1 LILLMK
7 DVGPRWGMVANPPE
21 EVGTM
26 DLNEYV
32 LETLVQTT
40 LDDARAHAA
49 RQRLIGRARPTS
61 LRARLGLTLIAT
73 GRWLVAQGGQRLP
86 AAEASRA

>member
-1 LILLMK
+1 
-7 DVGPRWGMVANPPE
+7 MVANPLP

-26 DLNEYV
+26 DLNEYA
-32 LETLVQTT
+32 LEKLVQTT

-49 RQRLIGRARPTS
+49 RRRLAERSRRTS

-73 GRWLVAQGGQRLP
+73 GRWLVAHGGHRLP
-86 AAEASRA
+86 AAEASGA